1 MFVFDE
7 FSQIYIRIEM
17 ILRSLSLLKA
27 ALAIFAYLLAMA
39 LSVNSAYASNL
50 SSCSYNGIPLY
61 GKVKVVNSFPDIKVK
76 IVSSFEDLDV
86 QKVNA
91 FADKCGKW
99 QFVDSFPDFKIQ
111 FVDSFP
117 DITIKFVQ
125 SFPGQ
130 R

>member
-1 MFVFDE
+1 MKSVIKTKLTAFIV
-7 FSQIYIRIEM
+7 SAAV
-17 ILRSLSLLKA
+17 SLA
-27 ALAIFAYLLAMA
+27 
-39 LSVNSAYASNL
+39 
-50 SSCSYNGIPLY
+50 SCSACASGIFSCSFNGILLY

-76 IVSSFEDLDV
+76 VVNSFEDLDV

-99 QFVDSFPDFKIQ
+99 QFVDSFADFKVQ

-117 DITIKFVQ
+117 DITIKYVQ

-130 R
+130 K

>member
-1 MFVFDE
+1 MNLVSFIKVYMMFKKS
-7 FSQIYIRIEM
+7 FS
-17 ILRSLSLLKA
+17 LVSLVSL
-27 ALAIFAYLLAMA
+27 ALTLT
-39 LSVNSAYASNL
+39 VNTASASNI

-76 IVSSFEDLDV
+76 VVSSFEDLDV
-86 QKVNA
+86 QTVNA

-111 FVDSFP
+111 FVDTFP

>member
-1 MFVFDE
+1 MKSFIKSKIAVFII
-7 FSQIYIRIEM
+7 SAAVALEM
-17 ILRSLSLLKA
+17 
-27 ALAIFAYLLAMA
+27 
-39 LSVNSAYASNL
+39 NSACASGIF
-50 SSCSYNGIPLY
+50 SCTFNGIPLY

-76 IVSSFEDLDV
+76 VVNSFEDLDV

-99 QFVDSFPDFKIQ
+99 QFVDSFADFKVQ

-117 DITIKFVQ
+117 DITIKYVQ

-130 R
+130 K

>member
-1 MFVFDE
+1 MKKLFKYLVITM
-7 FSQIYIRIEM
+7 S
-17 ILRSLSLLKA
+17 SLLVA
-27 ALAIFAYLLAMA
+27 TC
-39 LSVNSAYASNL
+39 VNSAYASNI

-76 IVSSFEDLDV
+76 VVSSFEDLDV
-86 QKVNA
+86 QQVNA

-99 QFVDSFPDFKIQ
+99 QFVDSFPDFKVQ

-130 R
+130 K